1 MKKKFYQVIFLVLIL
16 GLSFWLGYQLGAMI
30 AQIPA
35 QSMFENEFVNFGF
48 IYLLFFFLFLVA
60 IFIHELGHY
69 IGGRLSGYRLIS
81 FRVGSWVLV
90 RWDEGL
96 FWKRYTLHGTLGQC
110 LMAPLSSDDNQVPV
124 LLYNLGGPLI
134 NLLFAPLI
142 FLGLKMDSSWWS
154 LSLFLF
160 GGINLLLSLGNGIP
174 FKGKIISND
183 GMNAWELYHSPAA
196 REAFVK
202 QMVIT
207 EGLTRG
213 RRFKDLPVELFHLKS
228 PVEEENSFVSMM
240 NYYWA
245 SYLLDRGAYEEG
257 KEVLNKLVLRQ
268 ETLPGILKIFSR
280 LALLSLELLENPS
293 QVDLSILEEKETK
306 QVLKAMKDYP
316 SILSIQYAI
325 ARLRNQDQAEADA
338 IRHQLEKV
346 IQTYPTK
353 AEIEMTK
360 EEFEIVD
367 RIAAGEDVANLF
379 S

>member
-1 MKKKFYQVIFLVLIL
+1 MKKKFYKVIFGTLLTGI
-16 GLSFWLGYQLGAMI
+16 GFWLGYQLAAMV

-35 QSMFENEFVNFGF
+35 QSMFENEFVNFGL

-69 IGGRLSGYRLIS
+69 IGGRMSGYRLIS

-96 FWKRYTLHGTLGQC
+96 FWKRYSLHGTLGQC
-110 LMAPLSSDDNQVPV
+110 LMAPPDSDGDQVPV

-142 FLGLKMDSSWWS
+142 FLGLKMDPSWLS
-154 LSLFLF
+154 LSFFLF
-160 GGINLLLSLGNGIP
+160 GGLNLLLSLGNGIP

-183 GMNAWELYHSPAA
+183 GMNAWELYHSSAA

-202 QMVIT
+202 QLKLT

-213 RRFKDLPVELFHLKS
+213 HRFKDLPEELFHLTS
-228 PVEEENSFVSMM
+228 PAEEENSFVSMM

-245 SYLLDRGAYEEG
+245 LYLLDKGVYREG
-257 KEVLNKLVLRQ
+257 REILNRLVFRE
-268 ETLPGILKIFSR
+268 ETLPGLLKIFSR
-280 LALLSLELLENPS
+280 LGLLYLEILENPS
-293 QVDLSILEEKETK
+293 QTDLSILEEKETK

-325 ARLRNQDQAEADA
+325 ACLCNQDQVEVEA
-338 IRHQLEKV
+338 IRNRLEKV
-346 IQTYPTK
+346 IKAYPIQ
-353 AEIEMTK
+353 AEIEIALEDVDM
-360 EEFEIVD
+360 VD
-367 RIAAGEDVANLF
+367 RIAAGEDVVNLF
-379 S
+379 L

>member
-1 MKKKFYQVIFLVLIL
+1 MKKKCYKVMFGTLLTGV
-16 GLSFWLGYQLGAMI
+16 GFWLGYQLAAMV
-30 AQIPA
+30 AQIPS

-69 IGGRLSGYRLIS
+69 IGGRLSRYRLIS

-96 FWKRYTLHGTLGQC
+96 FWKRFTLHGTLGQC
-110 LMAPLSSDDNQVPV
+110 LMAPPSSDYNQVPV

-142 FLGLKMDSSWWS
+142 VLGLKMDPSWWS
-154 LSLFLF
+154 LTLFLF
-160 GGINLLLSLGNGIP
+160 GGLNLLLSLGNGIP

-202 QMVIT
+202 QMLIT

-213 RRFKDLPVELFHLKS
+213 RRLKDLPVELFHLKS
-228 PVEEENSFVSMM
+228 PVEEGNSFVSMM

-245 SYLLDRGAYEEG
+245 SYLLDKGAYREG
-257 KEVLNKLVLRQ
+257 RGILDKLVLPSG
-268 ETLPGILKIFSR
+268 TLPGLLKIFSR
-280 LALLSLELLENPS
+280 LALLFLELLENPS
-293 QVDLSILEEKETK
+293 QTDLSILEEKQTK
-306 QVLKAMKDYP
+306 QVLKAMKNSP
-316 SILSIQYAI
+316 AILSIQYAI
-325 ARLRNQDQAEADA
+325 ARLRNQNQAEADA

-353 AEIEMTK
+353 AEIEMAL
-360 EEFEIVD
+360 EDVDMVD
-367 RIAAGEDVANLF
+367 RIAAGEDVTNLF

>member
-1 MKKKFYQVIFLVLIL
+1 MKKKFYKVMFGTLLTGV
-16 GLSFWLGYQLGAMI
+16 GFWLGYQLAAMV
-30 AQIPA
+30 AQIPS

-69 IGGRLSGYRLIS
+69 IGGRLSRYRLIS

-96 FWKRYTLHGTLGQC
+96 FWKRFTLHGTLGQC
-110 LMAPLSSDDNQVPV
+110 LMAPPSSDSNQVPV

-142 FLGLKMDSSWWS
+142 VLGLKMDPSWWS

-160 GGINLLLSLGNGIP
+160 GGLNLLLSLGNGIP

-202 QMVIT
+202 QMLIT

-213 RRFKDLPVELFHLKS
+213 RRLKDLPVELFHLKS
-228 PVEEENSFVSMM
+228 PVEEGNSFVSMM

-245 SYLLDRGAYEEG
+245 SYLLDKGAYREG
-257 KEVLNKLVLRQ
+257 RGILDKLVLPSG
-268 ETLPGILKIFSR
+268 TLPGLLKIFSR
-280 LALLSLELLENPS
+280 LALLFLELLENPS
-293 QVDLSILEEKETK
+293 QVDLSILGEKETK

-316 SILSIQYAI
+316 SILSIQYSI

-353 AEIEMTK
+353 ADIEMAL
-360 EEFEIVD
+360 EDVDMVD
-367 RIAAGEDVANLF
+367 RIAAGEDVASLF